1 MNHHLTIHYSVF
13 RSHQHFFFT
22 KLVSILVAKS
32 LLHAPRCPSPLR
44 LSLNVTHPHKGLHT
58 ESQGA
63 HEYKVYSQANLH
75 KFKRSQ
81 TAMESRV
88 RRAWVWR
95 IWGICTDVSHTDTCK
110 STHTL
115 SFPPY
120 SLQWEPCIAAFICL
134 SWKKKLKKKNQSGA
148 LMAQILRVSPSF
160 FCRLSLPYSIPAS
173 CRCLCAA
180 PRLHI
185 LTQGLSNGSPFI
197 FLSPHHLLLGLL
209 TSLHC
214 FSSQL
219 SFPAVCLSTASPTA
233 SSSSSFLPPLSHFC
247 LPLVPLF

>member
-1 MNHHLTIHYSVF
+1 MNTKFILRQICINLNEAKRQWKAGWGEPEFGESEAYALTFLI
-13 RSHQHFFFT
+13 Q
-22 KLVSILVAKS
+22 
-32 LLHAPRCPSPLR
+32 
-44 LSLNVTHPHKGLHT
+44 TH
-58 ESQGA
+58 
-63 HEYKVYSQANLH
+63 
-75 KFKRSQ
+75 
-81 TAMESRV
+81 V
-88 RRAWVWR
+88 RA
-95 IWGICTDVSHTDTCK
+95 
-110 STHTL
+110 HTL
-115 SFPPY
+115 SP
-120 SLQWEPCIAAFICL
+120 SLHTHSSESPASL
-134 SWKKKLKKKNQSGA
+134 PSLVSLGKKSLKKKNQSGA

>member
-32 LLHAPRCPSPLR
+32 LLHAPCCPSPLR

-81 TAMESRV
+81 TSMESRV

-95 IWGICTDVSHTDTCK
+95 IWGIGTDVSHTDTCK

-120 SLQWEPCIAAFICL
+120 SLQWEPCIAAFTCL
-134 SWKKKLKKKNQSGA
+134 SWKKKFKKKISPV
-148 LMAQILRVSPSF
+148 LWWLRFSASP
-160 FCRLSLPYSIPAS
+160 LPSSVDY
-173 CRCLCAA
+173 
-180 PRLHI
+180 
-185 LTQGLSNGSPFI
+185 
-197 FLSPHHLLLGLL
+197 LSPTAFQLPAVASAPLPDFISWHKDFQMEALLFSCPL
-209 TSLHC
+209 TTSFLVFSLH
-214 FSSQL
+214 STVSLL
-219 SFPAVCLSTASPTA
+219 SFPSLLSALAPPPPPPPPPPHSSLPSPTFVCL
-233 SSSSSFLPPLSHFC
+233 
-247 LPLVPLF
+247 

>member
-13 RSHQHFFFT
+13 RSHHHFFFT

-95 IWGICTDVSHTDTCK
+95 IWGICTHVSHTDTCK

-120 SLQWEPCIAAFICL
+120 SLQWEPCIAAFTCL
-134 SWKKKLKKKNQSGA
+134 SWKKSLKKKKS
-148 LMAQILRVSPSF
+148 LRCSDGSD
-160 FCRLSLPYSIPAS
+160 S
-173 CRCLCAA
+173 
-180 PRLHI
+180 PRL
-185 LTQGLSNGSPFI
+185 PF
-197 FLSPHHLLLGLL
+197 LLL
-209 TSLHC
+209 
-214 FSSQL
+214 
-219 SFPAVCLSTASPTA
+219 STISPLQH
-233 SSSSSFLPPLSHFC
+233 SSFLPLPLRRSRTSYPDTRTFKWKPFYFPVPSPPPSRSSHFTPLFLFSAFLPCC
-247 LPLVPLF
+247 LP

>member
-75 KFKRSQ
+75 KFKRRQ

-110 STHTL
+110 RTHTL
-115 SFPPY
+115 LPSILTPVRALHRCLHL
-120 SLQWEPCIAAFICL
+120 SLLE
-134 SWKKKLKKKNQSGA
+134 KKVLKKISPV
-148 LMAQILRVSPSF
+148 LWWLRFSASP
-160 FCRLSLPYSIPAS
+160 LPSSVDY
-173 CRCLCAA
+173 
-180 PRLHI
+180 
-185 LTQGLSNGSPFI
+185 
-197 FLSPHHLLLGLL
+197 LSPTAFQLPAVASAPLPDFISWHKDFQMEALLFSCPL
-209 TSLHC
+209 TTSFLVFSLH
-214 FSSQL
+214 STVSLL
-219 SFPAVCLSTASPTA
+219 SFPSLLSALAPPPPPPPPPPHSSLPSPTFVCL
-233 SSSSSFLPPLSHFC
+233 
-247 LPLVPLF
+247 

>member
-75 KFKRSQ
+75 TFKRRQ

-115 SFPPY
+115 LPSILTPVRALHRCLHL
-120 SLQWEPCIAAFICL
+120 SLLE
-134 SWKKKLKKKNQSGA
+134 KKVLKKISPV
-148 LMAQILRVSPSF
+148 LWWLRFSASP
-160 FCRLSLPYSIPAS
+160 LPSSVDY
-173 CRCLCAA
+173 
-180 PRLHI
+180 
-185 LTQGLSNGSPFI
+185 
-197 FLSPHHLLLGLL
+197 LSPTAFQLPAVASAPLPDFISWHKDFQMEALLFSCPL
-209 TSLHC
+209 TTSFLVFSLH
-214 FSSQL
+214 STVSLL
-219 SFPAVCLSTASPTA
+219 SFPSLLSALAPPPPPPPPPPHSSLPSPTFVCL
-233 SSSSSFLPPLSHFC
+233 
-247 LPLVPLF
+247 